1 MPAPHCAAMTAFF
14 FVAPRQRGA
23 AAIEF
28 AVAGAM
34 VLLLG
39 LLGVEAAR
47 WQAVRHMA
55 HVALMEAARAG
66 ATAHGEP
73 IRIRDAFLQGLLP
86 LHASAQGEAG
96 AWRQLTR
103 VHAEHTASTGLTP
116 WRIEVLRPDAR
127 AFREHGRAG
136 LNVPAAQGRRA
147 IDNDYQDLQHAR
159 RPPHPG
165 GATIFDANTLA
176 LRLTYLHK
184 PWIAPVRAVLATLGR
199 NDASYA
205 GVALQHGLLPIQIEL
220 EIEMHSHPVDWTG
233 SGRYPAEIVAGA
245 CRNARCH

>member
-14 FVAPRQRGA
+14 FAPRQRGA
-23 AAIEF
+23 ASIEF

-47 WQAVRHMA
+47 WQAVRHMV

-66 ATAHGEP
+66 ATAHGNP
-73 IRIRDAFLQGLLP
+73 IPMRDAFLQGLLP
-86 LHASAQGEAG
+86 LHASVHGKAG
-96 AWRQLTR
+96 ALRQLKREQAER
-103 VHAEHTASTGLTP
+103 VASADLTP
-116 WRIEVLRPDAR
+116 WRIEVLRPNAR
-127 AFREHGRAG
+127 AFHEHGRAG
-136 LNVPAAQGRRA
+136 LNVPGAPGRRA
-147 IDNDYQDLQHAR
+147 IDNEYQDLQHAR
-159 RPPHPG
+159 RPPRPG
-165 GATIFDANTLA
+165 GPSVFEANTLA

-184 PWIAPVRAVLATLGR
+184 PWFAPVRAILATLGR

-205 GVALQHGLLPIQIEL
+205 GVARQHGLLPIQIEL

-245 CRNARCH
+245 CRNARCQ